1 MQFQTDG
8 EHIEQSAYQ
17 ENKLDLT
24 TWKKYVLISMVS
36 HHVLS
41 FAELFQS
48 IGVVCLIGVVLYY
61 IFILSIIHHIS
72 S

>member
-1 MQFQTDG
+1 
-8 EHIEQSAYQ
+8 
-17 ENKLDLT
+17 
-24 TWKKYVLISMVS
+24 MVPQ
-36 HHVLS
+36 HVLS

-61 IFILSIIHHIS
+61 IFILSLIHHIS